1 MIIRS
6 PFRRKNVNCPKTQNP
21 ESVPFIWVLREKRT
35 FHWITIRSWSNYYLK
50 KYRKM
55 EKNTNIWIYL
65 NLSTFPSC
73 ILKDPNMRTP
83 NFTKRPKIFID
94 TIHKLCKPN
103 VDNVWFLFYRKYW
116 NTISSIEIMNR
127 LKILVLIDSLILKIV
142 RLLEAL
148 LWGRN
153 IFSPTQLI
161 YKKKRKLL
169 N

>member
-1 MIIRS
+1 
-6 PFRRKNVNCPKTQNP
+6 
-21 ESVPFIWVLREKRT
+21 
-35 FHWITIRSWSNYYLK
+35 
-50 KYRKM
+50 M
-55 EKNTNIWIYL
+55 EKHTNIWIYL
-65 NLSTFPSC
+65 NLSNFPSC
-73 ILKDPNMRTP
+73 VLKDPNMRTP

-153 IFSPTQLI
+153 IFSPTNIQKEEEIAKLI
-161 YKKKRKLL
+161 EPTVLQFIPLFFQEGCALKKAKSWGMKMFGMI
-169 N
+169 